1 VGDIID
7 AVGGGMANSTCNP
20 PSTTNAKHWV
30 QEPTLV
36 IVVWDDWGGWFDHVA
51 PIAAL
56 QQNPH
61 TGYTQCDPNS
71 QWGCGYTSGLRVP
84 LLVVSPWTGTKNP
97 DGTYSGYVSGA
108 CGTSPLP
115 ACPNKTFPFEHDFGS
130 ILRFTELNFGMPY
143 ITDPHP
149 YYADYNA
156 PDNNHQPSSVPLSD
170 FFPLP
175 LNQPRPFVS
184 ISTQKDYTF
193 FQKYYT
199 TTGSSP
205 TGPDDDNEADQ

>member
-1 VGDIID
+1 
-7 AVGGGMANSTCNP
+7 MANSTCNP
-20 PSTTNAKHWV
+20 PSTTSAKYWA

-61 TGYTQCDPNS
+61 QGYTQCDPNS
-71 QWGCGYTSGLRVP
+71 QWGCGYTSGFRVP
-84 LLVVSPWTGTKNP
+84 MMVVSPYTGTYKN
-97 DGTYSGYVSGA
+97 GTYSGYVSGA
-108 CGTSPLP
+108 CGASPLP
-115 ACPNKTFPFEHDFGS
+115 ACPNKVFPFKHDFGS
-130 ILRFTELNFGMPY
+130 ILRFAELNFGMPY
-143 ITDPHP
+143 ITNPDP

-156 PDNNHQPSSVPLSD
+156 PDNNHQGNVPLSD

-175 LNQPRPFVS
+175 VNQPRPFVS
-184 ISTQKDYTF
+184 ISTATQYTC
-193 FQKYYT
+193 FQHFGTCVGT
-199 TTGSSP
+199 TYVP